1 MASLPLKL
9 AIFFFIP
16 KLPAIDQILPY
27 YIGTRCYG
35 SKRIQEGEGEPDAH
49 YRILLSQRLTGTDTR
64 IEMPAYR
71 LADGKLEETYQQWY
85 KEQQKHR
92 YARYLGME
100 HVANRFAHQYRE
112 VETPHIKA

>member
-35 SKRIQEGEGEPDAH
+35 GKRIQKSKGEPDAH
-49 YRILLSQRLTGTDTR
+49 NGILLSQRLTGTDAR
-64 IEMPAYR
+64 IIMSAHR
-71 LADGKLEETYQQWY
+71 LANGKLDKTYQKGYQ
-85 KEQQKHR
+85 KQQ
-92 YARYLGME
+92 G
-100 HVANRFAHQYRE
+100 
-112 VETPHIKA
+112 

>member
-35 SKRIQEGEGEPDAH
+35 SKRIQEGEGEPDA
-49 YRILLSQRLTGTDTR
+49 YVVWQNLVNGWQL
-64 IEMPAYR
+64 
-71 LADGKLEETYQQWY
+71 WY
-85 KEQQKHR
+85 KEK
-92 YARYLGME
+92 YGKL
-100 HVANRFAHQYRE
+100 
-112 VETPHIKA
+112 KW

>member
-64 IEMPAYR
+64 TEMPAYR
-71 LADGKLEETYQQWY
+71 LADGKLEETYQQRY
-85 KEQQKHR
+85 KSSRSIVTPDTSAWSMLRTVSPISIVRLKH
-92 YARYLGME
+92 
-100 HVANRFAHQYRE
+100 
-112 VETPHIKA
+112 HI

>member
-64 IEMPAYR
+64 TEMPAYR
-71 LADGKLEETYQQWY
+71 LADGKLEETYQQRY

-92 YARYLGME
+92 YAPYLGVSPISIVRLK
-100 HVANRFAHQYRE
+100 H
-112 VETPHIKA
+112 HI

>member
-27 YIGTRCYG
+27 YISTRCYG

-49 YRILLSQRLTGTDTR
+49 YRILLSQRLTGADTR
-64 IEMPAYR
+64 TEMSAYC
-71 LADGKLEETYQQWY
+71 LAALRNTIALIMRNDTSAPFSTIGK
-85 KEQQKHR
+85 R
-92 YARYLGME
+92 LGMMII
-100 HVANRFAHQYRE
+100 VKMLAMT
-112 VETPHIKA
+112 V